1 MDLFLIIGTAGH
13 VDHGKTEL
21 VKALSGINTDR
32 LKEEKERGISIE
44 LGFATLQLSRGITAG
59 IVDVPGHERFV
70 KNMLAGAGGIDL
82 VIFVVAADEGVMP
95 QTREHLDIIELLQ
108 IQKAV
113 VALTKVD
120 LVDDEEWLMLVEDD
134 VRELLAPTRFSSA
147 PIIPTSAVTGQGIDE
162 LRAILEKMALQVEP
176 KPQAGD
182 ACLGQLKNIGS
193 INMGKG
199 HLQPGTGVH
208 KTLPP
213 VGEIFF
219 SGVVNI
225 GGYLEYLVLQNTRL
239 CQVMKMAD
247 CIAQA
252 IITGYMMDKNNRE
265 MTGSKTLSLDKV
277 QSE

>member
-1 MDLFLIIGTAGH
+1 MRNEQALWEEKNMFVNPNPDKLPVISTLRQERRVFAADRHAVQSLAKLLAALLGELDPQGYRQPVLLAIGTDRSTGDSLGPLVGTRINELAPGMFPVYGTLDQPVHAVNLKEKIQMIKESFPYPLII
-13 VDHGKTEL
+13 
-21 VKALSGINTDR
+21 
-32 LKEEKERGISIE
+32 
-44 LGFATLQLSRGITAG
+44 
-59 IVDVPGHERFV
+59 
-70 KNMLAGAGGIDL
+70 
-82 VIFVVAADEGVMP
+82 
-95 QTREHLDIIELLQ
+95 
-108 IQKAV
+108 AV
-113 VALTKVD
+113 
-120 LVDDEEWLMLVEDD
+120 
-134 VRELLAPTRFSSA
+134 
-147 PIIPTSAVTGQGIDE
+147 
-162 LRAILEKMALQVEP
+162 
-176 KPQAGD
+176 D

>member
-1 MDLFLIIGTAGH
+1 
-13 VDHGKTEL
+13 
-21 VKALSGINTDR
+21 
-32 LKEEKERGISIE
+32 
-44 LGFATLQLSRGITAG
+44 
-59 IVDVPGHERFV
+59 
-70 KNMLAGAGGIDL
+70 
-82 VIFVVAADEGVMP
+82 
-95 QTREHLDIIELLQ
+95 
-108 IQKAV
+108 
-113 VALTKVD
+113 
-120 LVDDEEWLMLVEDD
+120 
-134 VRELLAPTRFSSA
+134 
-147 PIIPTSAVTGQGIDE
+147 
-162 LRAILEKMALQVEP
+162 
-176 KPQAGD
+176 
-182 ACLGQLKNIGS
+182 
-193 INMGKG
+193 MGKG

>member
-1 MDLFLIIGTAGH
+1 M
-13 VDHGKTEL
+13 KNEQ
-21 VKALSGINTDR
+21 ALW
-32 LKEEKERGISIE
+32 EEKSMFVNPNPNKIPIMSTLRQERRV
-44 LGFATLQLSRGITAG
+44 F
-59 IVDVPGHERFV
+59 
-70 KNMLAGAGGIDL
+70 
-82 VIFVVAADEGVMP
+82 AADK
-95 QTREHLDIIELLQ
+95 H
-108 IQKAV
+108 AV
-113 VALTKVD
+113 QRLA
-120 LVDDEEWLMLVEDD
+120 
-134 VRELLAPTRFSSA
+134 ELLATLLGELDPQGYRQPVLLAIGTDRSTGDSLGPLVGTRINELA
-147 PIIPTSAVTGQGIDE
+147 PGMLPVYGTLDQPVHAVNLKEKIQMIKESFPYPLIIAV
-162 LRAILEKMALQVEP
+162 
-176 KPQAGD
+176 D

-225 GGYLEYLVLQNTRL
+225 EGYLEYLVLQNTRL

>member
-1 MDLFLIIGTAGH
+1 M
-13 VDHGKTEL
+13 
-21 VKALSGINTDR
+21 
-32 LKEEKERGISIE
+32 
-44 LGFATLQLSRGITAG
+44 
-59 IVDVPGHERFV
+59 FV
-70 KNMLAGAGGIDL
+70 NPNPDKI
-82 VIFVVAADEGVMP
+82 
-95 QTREHLDIIELLQ
+95 
-108 IQKAV
+108 
-113 VALTKVD
+113 
-120 LVDDEEWLMLVEDD
+120 
-134 VRELLAPTRFSSA
+134 
-147 PIIPTSAVTGQGIDE
+147 PIIPTLRQERRVFAADKHAVQSLAELLATLLGELDPQGYRQPVLLAIGTDRSTGDSLGPLVGTRINE
-162 LRAILEKMALQVEP
+162 LAPEILPVYGTLDHPVHAVNLKEKIQMIKESFPYPLIIAV
-176 KPQAGD
+176 D

-252 IITGYMMDKNNRE
+252 IITGYMMDKNNRK

>member
-1 MDLFLIIGTAGH
+1 VDLFLIIGTAGH